1 MTATTTAR
9 MRIDDAEL
17 FVAGPVG
24 DGEPL
29 VLVHGAWTGASTWA
43 LLAGPLGARHEVI
56 AYDRRGH
63 SASSPGT
70 ATPDRRRHEDDL
82 AALIEALGRGPVHLA
97 ASSYGALIALEL
109 AGRRPELVRSV
120 VAHEPPAVA
129 LHPVPEM
136 EALFASVR
144 AQIEAGDAPGAT
156 RRFFEEAVLG
166 PGGWSLVPEPVQ
178 AAAVG
183 NAGTFVDMLADPDWG
198 ALDTDAIAAY
208 PARIL
213 VTSGDTGPDWLPH
226 IARTVARRIEAPVQ
240 VIRGAGHTPHHTHP
254 EAFAAAIIG

>member
-1 MTATTTAR
+1 MTSTTAAR
-9 MRIDDAEL
+9 LRIDDAEL
-17 FVAGPVG
+17 FVADPVG

-43 LLAGPLGARHEVI
+43 LLTGPLSARYEVI

-63 SASSPGT
+63 SGSTRGT
-70 ATPDRRRHEDDL
+70 ATPDRRRHEEDL

-97 ASSYGALIALEL
+97 GTSYGALVALEL

-129 LHPVPEM
+129 LHPAPEM
-136 EALFASVR
+136 EVLFASVG
-144 AQIEAGDAPGAT
+144 AQIAAGDAAGAT

-178 AAAVG
+178 AAAIG
-183 NAGTFVDMLADPDWG
+183 NAETFADMLADPRWG
-198 ALDTDAIAAY
+198 ELDTDAIGPY
-208 PARIL
+208 SGRVLI
-213 VTSGDTGPDWLPH
+213 TSGDTGPDWLPR
-226 IARTVARRIEAPVQ
+226 IARTVARGIDAPVR
-240 VIRGAGHTPHHTHP
+240 VIDGAGHTPHHTHP